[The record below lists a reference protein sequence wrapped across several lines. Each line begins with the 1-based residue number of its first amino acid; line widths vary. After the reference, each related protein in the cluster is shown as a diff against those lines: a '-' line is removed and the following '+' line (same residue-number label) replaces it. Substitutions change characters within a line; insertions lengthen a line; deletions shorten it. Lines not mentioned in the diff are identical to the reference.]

1 VDEMIRLRSFLFI
14 IVIALTFGCG
24 GGGGGGGGSA
34 AGVGASTGARVLH
47 ASIDLSPIDI
57 FTNPDEPAATAR
69 FGMPSP
75 YVGLSSGPQGVLLKK
90 ANSSDVIT
98 NLSLNV
104 EKGLRQSILVYGDYR
119 VPALQI
125 AVLQDIAPEL
135 DDTLSSI
142 RVVNGLLSSGT
153 SVSGA
158 INATTAFAAP
168 YGGATEYIQVPAGV
182 ANVVLDNGSSGSFT
196 VEGGISYTILI
207 AGQEGY
213 FVKLVQL
220 EN

>member
-1 VDEMIRLRSFLFI
+1 MIKLRSLIVI
-14 IVIALTFGCG
+14 IVALSVTGCG

-34 AGVGASTGARVLH
+34 EGVGASTGARVLH

-90 ANSSDVIT
+90 AKSIDVIT

-135 DDTLSSI
+135 DDTSSSI

-153 SVSGA
+153 AVAGT
-158 INATTAFAAP
+158 INAATTFTAP

-182 ANVVLDNGSSGSFT
+182 ANIVLDNGSSGSFT
-196 VEGGISYTILI
+196 VEGGTSYTILI

-213 FVKLVQL
+213 FVKLVQFT
-220 EN
+220 N